1 MLWWENTRNMYIYI
15 YLYIAH
21 LALNSLADTVHCY
34 LKTIPI
40 WILQSLKAFKSNDI
54 LQAHCFASIQSYL
67 FVSG

>member
-1 MLWWENTRNMYIYI
+1 MYVVMRKYKKYVYIYI

-40 WILQSLKAFKSNDI
+40 
-54 LQAHCFASIQSYL
+54 
-67 FVSG
+67 